1 MEFCN
6 ILSFHIVVL
15 AQEQTNA
22 VKSHRIECRE
32 IGKVLACDKDKD
44 KIQYKEKIC
53 ICKRVKVEPFLTQ
66 YFKKRLRKSPFKK

>member
-22 VKSHRIECRE
+22 VKSHRIEYRE

-44 KIQYKEKIC
+44 KI
-53 ICKRVKVEPFLTQ
+53 
-66 YFKKRLRKSPFKK
+66 